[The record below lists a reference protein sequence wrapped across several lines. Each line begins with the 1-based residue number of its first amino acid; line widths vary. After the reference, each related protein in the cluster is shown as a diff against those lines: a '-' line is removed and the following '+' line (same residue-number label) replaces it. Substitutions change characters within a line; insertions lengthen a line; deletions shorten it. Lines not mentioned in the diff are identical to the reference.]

1 MLIEKKE
8 MGRDR
13 LYETKQGKVTPFTFN
28 RRVVSVFPDMIQ
40 RSIPGYSTIVQ
51 LSGIVASR
59 YLKTGKRCYD
69 LGCSLGASTMAVL
82 NAMGDTEVT
91 IVGVDSSEPMV
102 REARK
107 RVVDSRVEFL
117 VADLREIELEP
128 STVVILNFVLQFVP
142 VKDKVSVLE
151 RIRSSLE
158 PNGLLIVSEKVES
171 TSEFED
177 LHVKFKKF
185 NNYSDLEIA
194 QKRQALE
201 DVMQINSITDHLDR
215 LSTTGF
221 VNPRVWYQC
230 LNWASFVANA

>member
-13 LYETKQGKVTPFTFN
+13 LYETKQDLVTPFEFN
-28 RRVVSVFPDMIQ
+28 SRVVSVFPDMIQ

-51 LSGIVASR
+51 LSGIIASR
-59 YLKTGKRCYD
+59 YLTTGKRCYD
-69 LGCSLGASTMAVL
+69 LGCSLGASSLAVL
-82 NAMGDTEVT
+82 SAIGDTEAT

-102 REARK
+102 REAAK
-107 RVVDSRVEFL
+107 RIVDPRVEFR

-128 STVVILNFVLQFVP
+128 AAVVILNFVLQFIP
-142 VKDKVSVLE
+142 AQDRVSVLE
-151 RIRSSLE
+151 RIRSSLQ

-177 LHVKFKKF
+177 LHVEFKKF

-201 DVMQINSITDHLDR
+201 NVMQIDSNFDHLDR
-215 LSTTGF
+215 LSQTGF
-221 VNPRVWYQC
+221 VNPRMWYQC